1 MFEELADWPGPD
13 PERLPDD
20 LAAAAGVPPVSELKD
35 SDDPWDQLMCIVL
48 RGVQRGDPEKD
59 HIPTQE
65 EWDQMERDGEDPA
78 AIAVLQ
84 FILQQTPPPPGCLDV
99 PRLLKILRENLPKRP
114 LVLPPPPKVEV
125 EWDYPPGHPF
135 AGRERRG
142 RAETAA
148 TAAQTTPLGSRKVFR
163 KVRARTT
170 RTASASRSPIVF
182 GNTELQKPGAF
193 PPPPP
198 SGGVEESKGA
208 WFVFV
213 CLVCLA
219 ASRDQQSNGPLPP
232 VELRPGRR

>member
-13 PERLPDD
+13 PERLPDGSWPPPP
-20 LAAAAGVPPVSELKD
+20 GVPPVSELKD

-48 RGVQRGDPEKD
+48 RGVQKGDPEKD

-65 EWDQMERDGEDPA
+65 EWDQMEKDGEDPA

-125 EWDYPPGHPF
+125 EFDYPPGHPLRDESDE
-135 AGRERRG
+135 AERKR
-142 RAETAA
+142 R
-148 TAAQTTPLGSRKVFR
+148 QPPPKPPLSEVEEFLERWYEDHPDCER
-163 KVRARTT
+163 IEIPDCSIWNA
-170 RTASASRSPIVF
+170 
-182 GNTELQKPGAF
+182 ELQKPGAF
-193 PPPPP
+193 RQPRPPPPPP

-208 WFVFV
+208 
-213 CLVCLA
+213 
-219 ASRDQQSNGPLPP
+219 
-232 VELRPGRR
+232 